1 LIPTVPVQVLPDE
14 KKEPPMSDNVKLE
27 LLDPRGEIE
36 IIKKYG
42 LAKRVTD
49 LAGKRIALVHNQKA
63 GASTFL
69 DAVEELLKEKFPTA
83 TFVKGYTTTINLAK
97 EPEFY
102 DEVAKNADVFIFGAG
117 D

>member
-1 LIPTVPVQVLPDE
+1 MNSEI
-14 KKEPPMSDNVKLE
+14 KLE

-36 IIKKYG
+36 VIRKYPP
-42 LAKRVTD
+42 AKRVAD
-49 LAGKRIALVHNQKA
+49 LAGKRIALIHNQKA

-69 DAVEELLKEKFPTA
+69 EAVEELLKVKYPTA
-83 TFVKGYTTTINLAK
+83 SFVKGYTTTINLAK

-102 DEVAKNADVFIFGAG
+102 AEVARNADVFIFGAG